1 MESVMQQSPST
12 SRPQLGIGL
21 IGTGFMGRAHALAF
35 GSANAALELPAR
47 IHLAALAD
55 ADSARAEQCAQAW
68 GFDRSHAD
76 WQQLVEDPRG
86 QIVAIT
92 TPNHLHFPMA
102 MAAIAAGK
110 AVYCEK
116 PLAVSLAQA
125 DEMQRSAKAAGVV
138 TQVGY
143 NYQHNPMIGLAREMI
158 EAGEL
163 GDIVSFQGEF
173 SEDFMGSATSP
184 WSWRCEAAHAG
195 GALADLGSHLL
206 AMARY
211 LLGDIEAVCAD
222 ANTVHSQRPAS
233 PGSNEMRAIAVD
245 DQTHALLRF
254 ASGARGTF
262 SSSWLKHG
270 YKNHLS
276 FEISGTQGTLT
287 YDQERLNEL
296 RIYRPG
302 APGRDG
308 FQRLL
313 AGPAQPGYAAFCPA
327 PGHQLGYNELKALEV
342 QALILAVC
350 GQGSRGPDF
359 EEAWQIERL
368 ATAIRLAA
376 HEQRWSRSTISE
388 VL

>member
-1 MESVMQQSPST
+1 MRETTSST
-12 SRPQLGIGL
+12 LPEYGIGL

-35 GSANAALELPAR
+35 GNANAALDLPAR
-47 IHLAALAD
+47 IRLAALAD
-55 ADSARAEQCAQAW
+55 ADSVRAEQCAQAW

-76 WQQLVEDPRG
+76 WQQLIDDPSV

-125 DEMQRSAKAAGVV
+125 DQMRRSARAAGVV

-163 GDIVSFQGEF
+163 GEIVSFQGEF
-173 SEDFMGSATSP
+173 SEDFMGDAKSP

-211 LLGDIEAVCAD
+211 LLGDVEAVCAD
-222 ANTVHSQRPAS
+222 VSTVHRQRPAS
-233 PGSNEMRAIAVD
+233 AGSTELRDIAVD

-254 ASGARGTF
+254 ANGARGTF

-276 FEISGTQGTLT
+276 FEISGTKGTLAF
-287 YDQERLNEL
+287 DQERLNEL
-296 RIYRPG
+296 RLYRAG

-313 AGPAQPGYAAFCPA
+313 AGPSLPGYAAFCPA

-342 QALILAVC
+342 QALILSMC
-350 GQGSRGPDF
+350 GEGNRGPDF

-368 ATAIRLAA
+368 AAAIRLAA
-376 HEQRWSRSTISE
+376 EQQRWIA
-388 VL
+388 LADI

>member
-1 MESVMQQSPST
+1 MRKIPLT
-12 SRPQLGIGL
+12 APLGIGL

-35 GSANAALELPAR
+35 RNVSAAFELPVPV
-47 IHLAALAD
+47 HLAALAD

-68 GFDRSHAD
+68 GFERSHSD
-76 WQQLVEDPRG
+76 WQQLIDDP
-86 QIVAIT
+86 QVQVVAIT

-125 DEMQRSAKAAGVV
+125 DEMRRSAEAAGVV

-143 NYQHNPMIGLAREMI
+143 NYQHNPIIDLAKEMI

-163 GDIVSFQGEF
+163 GEIISFQGEF
-173 SEDFMGSATSP
+173 SEDFMGDPASP

-222 ANTVHSQRPAS
+222 SSTVHRQRPATH
-233 PGSNEMRAIAVD
+233 GSNELRPIAVD

-276 FEISGTQGTLT
+276 FEISGTRGTLAF
-287 YDQERLNEL
+287 DQERLNEL
-296 RIYRPG
+296 RIYRSG
-302 APGRDG
+302 ATGRDG
-308 FQRLL
+308 FQRIL
-313 AGPAQPGYAAFCPA
+313 AGPAQAGYAAFCPA
-327 PGHQLGYNELKALEV
+327 PGHQLGYNELKTLEV
-342 QALILAVC
+342 HSLIQAVC
-350 GQGSRGPDF
+350 GLGKRGPDF

-368 ATAIRLAA
+368 AAAIRLAA
-376 HEQRWSRSTISE
+376 REQRWVGLGEI
-388 VL
+388 

>member
-1 MESVMQQSPST
+1 METVMREHHPSVALPE
-12 SRPQLGIGL
+12 LGIGL

-35 GSANAALELPAR
+35 GNANAALELPAR
-47 IHLAALAD
+47 IRLVALAD
-55 ADSARAEQCAQAW
+55 ADHLRAEQCAQAW

-76 WQQLVEDPRG
+76 WQQLIHDPQV

-92 TPNHLHFPMA
+92 TPNHLHYPMA

-110 AVYCEK
+110 TVYCEK

-125 DEMQRSAKAAGVV
+125 DEMHRSAKAAGVV
-138 TQVGY
+138 TKVGY
-143 NYQHNPMIGLAREMI
+143 NYQHNPMIGLAKDMI
-158 EAGEL
+158 DAGEL

-173 SEDFMGSATSP
+173 SEDFMGNPASP
-184 WSWRCEAAHAG
+184 WSWRCDAAHAG

-206 AMARY
+206 GMARY
-211 LLGDIEAVCAD
+211 LLGDVEAVCAD
-222 ANTVHSQRPAS
+222 CSTIHRQRPAS
-233 PGSNEMRAIAVD
+233 SGSSEMRSIAVD

-254 ASGARGTF
+254 ANGARGTL

-276 FEISGTQGTLT
+276 FEISGTRGTLAF
-287 YDQERLNEL
+287 DQERLNEL
-296 RIYRPG
+296 RVYRAG

-342 QALILAVC
+342 QALIQAVC
-350 GQGSRGPDF
+350 GSGSHGTDF

-376 HEQRWSRSTISE
+376 AEQRWVALADI
-388 VL
+388 

>member
-1 MESVMQQSPST
+1 MQQSPST

-76 WQQLVEDPRG
+76 WQQLIDDPRV

-125 DEMQRSAKAAGVV
+125 DEMRRSAKAAGVV

-143 NYQHNPMIGLAREMI
+143 NYQHNPMIGLAKEMI

-376 HEQRWSRSTISE
+376 QEQRWVALDDI
-388 VL
+388 

>member
-1 MESVMQQSPST
+1 MRENHSAVALPE
-12 SRPQLGIGL
+12 LGIGL

-35 GSANAALELPAR
+35 GNANAALELPAR
-47 IHLAALAD
+47 IRLAALAD
-55 ADSARAEQCAQAW
+55 ADSARAEHCAQTW

-76 WQQLVEDPRG
+76 WQQLIHDPRV

-116 PLAVSLAQA
+116 PLAVSLAEA
-125 DEMQRSAKAAGVV
+125 DEMRRSAKAAGIV
-138 TQVGY
+138 TKVGY
-143 NYQHNPMIGLAREMI
+143 NYQHNPMIGLAKDMI

-173 SEDFMGSATSP
+173 SEDFMANPASP
-184 WSWRCEAAHAG
+184 WSWRCDAAHAG

-206 AMARY
+206 GMARY
-211 LLGDIEAVCAD
+211 LVGDVEAVCAD
-222 ANTVHSQRPAS
+222 CSTVHLQRPAS
-233 PGSNEMRAIAVD
+233 PGSHEMRPIAVD

-254 ASGARGTF
+254 SNGARGTF

-276 FEISGTQGTLT
+276 FEISGTLGTLAF
-287 YDQERLNEL
+287 DQERLNEL
-296 RIYRPG
+296 RVYRAG
-302 APGRDG
+302 ASGRDG

-342 QALILAVC
+342 QALIQAVC
-350 GQGSRGPDF
+350 GHSSRGPDF

-376 HEQRWSRSTISE
+376 AEQRWVALEDI
-388 VL
+388 